1 MEGSYKIDINI
12 SREDARRF
20 LAELAT
26 DDELRTA
33 VEEDPVA
40 VLAKRGINVPRELLP
55 DEVTLPSKKEIVH
68 ILYAA
73 DSLLD
78 ETASP
83 FGLLVVFVF
92 GAMPVIG
99 GRSPGG
105 DGPS

>member
-1 MEGSYKIDINI
+1 MKGNYEIDINI
-12 SREDARRF
+12 GRDDARRF
-20 LAELAT
+20 LADLAT
-26 DDELRTA
+26 DDDLRDA
-33 VEEDPVA
+33 VAKDPVG
-40 VLAKRGINVPRELLP
+40 VLAERGINVSRELLP
-55 DEVTLPSKKEIVH
+55 DEVKLPSKKEIVH

-105 DGPS
+105 DGAG

>member
-1 MEGSYKIDINI
+1 MEGNYNIDINI
-12 SREDARRF
+12 GRDDARRF

-26 DDELRTA
+26 NDKLRME
-33 VEEDPVA
+33 VEEDPVG
-40 VLAKRGINVPRELLP
+40 VLAGRGINVPRELLP
-55 DEVTLPSKKEIVH
+55 DVVTLPSKKEIVH

-105 DGPS
+105 DGAG